1 MTQCCFGRY
10 AFLMRIQILQVAPTK
25 DASIRALEQEFEKR
39 LQPYVK
45 LETVVLPAC
54 KKDERAVAQA
64 EEMAAFLSKLD
75 PEAHIVALD
84 ERGEQMDSPA
94 FAAWLEKT
102 RDFGP
107 GKIQFLIGG
116 SHGLHPD
123 LLKRAHQRLS
133 FSKMTFTHEM
143 IRVLL
148 KEQIYRAC
156 MILAGKS
163 YHK

>member
-1 MTQCCFGRY
+1 MKIS
-10 AFLMRIQILQVAPTK
+10 LLLISPTK
-25 DASIRALEQEFEKR
+25 DVSIRALEAEFEKR
-39 LQPYVK
+39 LTPYVK
-45 LETVVLPAC
+45 LETVILPAC
-54 KKDERAVAQA
+54 KKDDRTTAQA

-75 PEAHIVALD
+75 PDAHIVALD
-84 ERGEQMDSPA
+84 ERGEQMDSPT
-94 FAAWLEKT
+94 FAAWLEKI